1 MNMAIYDPKL
11 AAGNLQSAGRKLF
24 GREQAE
30 QLRMRNNFNNECR
43 NLEKANEANAKFWS
57 EQDEKA
63 KR

>member
-1 MNMAIYDPKL
+1 MAIYDPKL
-11 AAGNLQSAGRKLF
+11 AAGNPQSTGCKLF

>member
-1 MNMAIYDPKL
+1 MAIYDPKL
-11 AAGNLQSAGRKLF
+11 AAGNPQSARRKLF

-57 EQDEKA
+57 VQDEKA

>member
-1 MNMAIYDPKL
+1 MTYNSKL
-11 AAGNLQSAGRKLF
+11 AAGNPQSTGRQLF

-30 QLRMRNNFNNECR
+30 QLRLRNNFNRECN
-43 NLEKANEANAKFWS
+43 NLKKANDANAQFWS

>member
-1 MNMAIYDPKL
+1 MAIYDPKL
-11 AAGNLQSAGRKLF
+11 AAGNPQSAGPTLF
-24 GREQAE
+24 RREQAE

>member
-1 MNMAIYDPKL
+1 MAIYDPKL
-11 AAGNLQSAGRKLF
+11 AAGNPQSAWRKLF
-24 GREQAE
+24 GREKAE

>member
-1 MNMAIYDPKL
+1 MAIYDQKL
-11 AAGNLQSAGRKLF
+11 AAGNPQSVGRKLF